1 MTDLIRA
8 RHTISGVIAEVP
20 ANIFNHFVL
29 GKYLEEVGPDAKPYL
44 PEMHRVS
51 LPANPTEDEIAV
63 ALAGG
68 FIDED
73 EAKNL
78 RKAAA
83 EQETAPAEDTATL
96 ESDRVALE
104 ASKTKDKK

>member
-20 ANIFNHFVL
+20 ANIFDHFEL

-63 ALAGG
+63 ALSVGY
-68 FIDED
+68 ITED
-73 EAKNL
+73 EAADL
-78 RKAAA
+78 RKAASERAKADEEARNLEA
-83 EQETAPAEDTATL
+83 E
-96 ESDRVALE
+96 RVALE
-104 ASKTKDKK
+104 EANTKDEK